1 MSSEHIFWVVISAIV
16 GVVIFLVVPI
26 IGYFWQV
33 IARDSK
39 LIELKLELVR
49 QGFTAADV
57 ERVVKANAEP
67 LPTTRPN
74 MTTEELKLELGQQ
87 GYSAEDIVQIV
98 QATPAQTQR
107 VPTAAA

>member
-1 MSSEHIFWVVISAIV
+1 MNSEQIFWVVISAISTA
-16 GVVIFLVVPI
+16 GVVAAIPI
-26 IGYFWQV
+26 VGYFWQV
-33 IARDSK
+33 ITRDSK

-67 LPTTRPN
+67 LPVTRPN
-74 MTTEELKLELGQQ
+74 MTPEELKLELGQQ
-87 GYSAEDIVQIV
+87 GYSAEDIVQII
-98 QATPAQTQR
+98 QATPAQAQR